1 MVRSM
6 TGFGRAE
13 GSQGELHVTVE
24 ARSVNNRF
32 LAVKSRLPSRFAG
45 ADAVVE
51 DIVRK
56 FVERGSVDV
65 NVRVTGKARHPRL
78 SIDTQLARTYL
89 REIERLVAET
99 HVEGALDLHAL
110 LQLPGVVVLEE
121 SSDAADDEIG
131 LLRDAVRQALVAL
144 VALRSAE
151 GARLALE
158 LRSILDRVR
167 KLLESIGARAPQVPM
182 EAKARLAK
190 RVEKLLSASALTLD
204 ATTLEREAALIADRS
219 DVTEELARLSSHID
233 AFEAALANDGSV
245 GRTLDFVV
253 QEMGRETNT
262 IGSKTQDLALGRDV
276 IALKAE
282 LERVREQVQNIE

>member
-32 LAVKSRLPSRFAG
+32 LAVKTRLPPRFFG
-45 ADAVVE
+45 AEAVVE
-51 DIVRK
+51 DAVRK
-56 FVERGSVDV
+56 AVERGTVDV
-65 NVRVTGKARHPRL
+65 AVRVAGKARNPRL

-110 LQLPGVVVLEE
+110 LQLPGVVSLEE
-121 SSDAADDEIG
+121 TNEPGDDE
-131 LLRDAVRQALVAL
+131 LSVLRETVRQAVVAM
-144 VALRSAE
+144 VQLRSAE
-151 GARLALE
+151 GQRLATE
-158 LRSILDRVR
+158 LRGILERVR
-167 KLLESIGARAPQVPM
+167 KLVESIGARAAQVPL

-190 RVEKLLSASALTLD
+190 RLEKLLAGSAVALD
-204 ATTLEREAALIADRS
+204 ASLLERETALIADRS
-219 DVTEELARLSSHID
+219 DVTEELARLASHID
-233 AFEAALANDGSV
+233 AFETALATEGSV

-262 IGSKTQDLALGRDV
+262 IGSKTQDITLGRDV

>member
-32 LAVKSRLPSRFAG
+32 LAVKTRLPPRFAG

-51 DIVRK
+51 DVVRK
-56 FVERGSVDV
+56 SVERGSVDV
-65 NVRVTGKARHPRL
+65 SVRVAGKARHPRL

-110 LQLPGVVVLEE
+110 LQLPGVVNLEE
-121 SSDAADDEIG
+121 SNEAADDEVAM
-131 LLRDAVRQALVAL
+131 LRDTVRQALTAM

-151 GARLALE
+151 GARLATE
-158 LRSILDRVR
+158 LRSILDRIR
-167 KLLESIGARAPQVPM
+167 KLVDAIAARAAQVPV
-182 EAKARLAK
+182 EAKARLTK
-190 RVEKLLSASALTLD
+190 RVEKLLSGSSVTLD
-204 ATTLEREAALIADRS
+204 AGTLERESALIADRS
-219 DVTEELARLSSHID
+219 DVTEELARLASHLD
-233 AFEAALANDGSV
+233 AFESALSTEGSV

-253 QEMGRETNT
+253 QEMGRETIT
-262 IGSKTQDLALGRDV
+262 IGSKTQDVALCRDV